1 MTVSS
6 YDVGLERLDG
16 FTIPI
21 YVSQRLI
28 QPAQNLASRFAQ
40 AYTFLTSLLPVK
52 PDISLA
58 VLSKHDW
65 ARCAPIP
72 TFGITHYD
80 YPHRMVVTAA
90 QPSTFWQPLIE
101 RVKEISPALLHDLR
115 TVYGQPDG
123 EIDLTPN
130 VELWMFHDLGHAFH
144 LAVPYWFPRRW
155 LMEYFADLCAYSYV
169 AMNEPDQVP
178 ALMRLYH
185 TLHAVEAHHFSYR
198 TLAEFEAHYDKND
211 WSFENYLWY
220 HGVLFTK
227 AQQAFE
233 RAGVQALQQLWQSF
247 VGANVEQVSDTKL
260 LNLLFQ
266 AQPEL
271 ARMVEAWAH

>member
-1 MTVSS
+1 MTVSI
-6 YDVGLERLDG
+6 YDIGLERLDG

-52 PDISLA
+52 PD
-58 VLSKHDW
+58 
-65 ARCAPIP
+65 
-72 TFGITHYD
+72 
-80 YPHRMVVTAA
+80 
-90 QPSTFWQPLIE
+90 
-101 RVKEISPALLHDLR
+101 
-115 TVYGQPDG
+115 
-123 EIDLTPN
+123 N
-130 VELWMFHDLGHAFH
+130 
-144 LAVPYWFPRRW
+144 
-155 LMEYFADLCAYSYV
+155 
-169 AMNEPDQVP
+169 
-178 ALMRLYH
+178 
-185 TLHAVEAHHFSYR
+185 R